1 MIFSSIEFLLFFL
14 PLFLVLYGLTPKKY
28 KNVTLLSGSLIFYAA
43 GEPEFLVPLMVSVG
57 VNYFFGLHLGR
68 RSRRKKNRKNVKL
81 EKKRK
86 WLFPLAVA
94 FNITI
99 LIMFKYVAPDAL
111 PLGISFYTFQI
122 LSYLIDLRRDEQTRE
137 TSFIKFATYVV
148 MFPQL
153 VSGPIVTYG
162 EVREELENRAFTAK
176 GVQEGLKVFTAGL
189 MSKVLLADTFGILW
203 KDVQVIG
210 FESISTPMAWLGAI
224 GFSLNIYFDFWGY
237 SLMAVGTGRMLGF
250 ELPHNFKNPY
260 IATTVRDFYRRWH
273 MTLGRWFCRYVY
285 IPLGG
290 NRKGGLRTILNLLA
304 VWLLTAIWHG
314 NTANF
319 LIWGLLLWFLIVLER
334 QAEAVGL
341 IRLVEKVPGKLFSHL
356 YLWAVIPITWMCF
369 AITDLGQLQVYLGR
383 MFGSLPGVSVNV
395 RDWQKVLT
403 EYGVFLLVGA
413 LGCTPAAGKLFRKFK
428 DSFFGILLLAALFW
442 LCVWR
447 LQTAGQ
453 NPFMYLKF

>member
-43 GEPEFLVPLMVSVG
+43 GEPEFLVPLMVSVV

-68 RSRRKKNRKNVKL
+68 RSRRKKNRKNEKL

-94 FNITI
+94 FNIAI
-99 LIMFKYVAPDAL
+99 LIVFKYVAPDAL

-176 GVQEGLKVFTAGL
+176 GVQEGLKVFTMGL
-189 MSKVLLADTFGILW
+189 AAKVLLADTFGILW

-290 NRKGGLRTILNLLA
+290 NRKGELRTILNLLA

-319 LIWGLLLWFLIVLER
+319 LIWGMLLWFLIVLER
-334 QAEAVGL
+334 QAEAIGL
-341 IRLVEKVPGKLFSHL
+341 IRLMEKVPGKLFSHL
-356 YLWAVIPITWMCF
+356 YLWAVIPVTWMCF
-369 AITDLGQLQVYLGR
+369 AITDLGQLQIYLGR
-383 MFGSLPGVSVNV
+383 MFGLIEGSSVNA
-395 RDWQKVLT
+395 RDWYKALT
-403 EYGVFLLVGA
+403 EYGVLFAIGA

-428 DSFFGILLLAALFW
+428 DSILGILLLAALFW

-447 LQTAGQ
+447 LQQAGQ